1 MGKKLMRK
9 ALALLAAVCMIV
21 SMSLTAFAAEEDTNS
36 TAAGVTGTTEDPTDG
51 ILQVWLAYEADNGNR
66 TLLSGGTC
74 FLINEEYVLSNYH
87 IFDLDSDAGNGK
99 TLRDVAEQLLGI
111 ENLADNDKHLKIFVY
126 ANRDMTTEAT
136 IHESVQSATMDFV
149 ALKLASK
156 IYDRT
161 PLVLGDSDIA
171 YQQDVVYALGFPT
184 DSIENK
190 EFNTKADVSV
200 VDGTISKVTT
210 REKADVFEHTAPLNH
225 GNSGGPLLN
234 PINEVIGINTFSYG
248 NDDGQKYYSVQI
260 NAIKSGLDTFGIAY
274 ADGTHDR
281 AVIDGGQPS
290 PGSTSGGQTEGVT
303 VEDLQSLI
311 SSAKGIT
318 ADGYTAE
325 SYNALQDAIA
335 SAETVAAGS
344 PTEEQ
349 IQTAMD
355 ELSAARN
362 GLESEDIATGGDVEE
377 DTNWFLIGGIIAIAV
392 IVIVVVIIIIV
403 VASKS
408 GKKKAQGTVPGGNGA
423 VPPYVASDGPVGPAP
438 GGTPGGYSGG
448 AGYSAGG
455 GYAGGMGYAPE
466 ADGAGET
473 TLLDSGAGE
482 TTLLGGAGSA
492 AYLIRKKN
500 GEKIAITS
508 QNFAIGKERRR
519 VNYCISDNTSV
530 SRYHAV
536 ITKKGSDYYISD
548 QKSSN
553 FTFVN
558 GVQLSPYN
566 ETLLTDRSTIKLS
579 DEEFEFHLS

>member
-9 ALALLAAVCMIV
+9 MLALLAAVCMLA
-21 SMSLTAFAAEEDTNS
+21 SMSLTAFAVEGDTES

-281 AVIDGGQPS
+281 ADIDPT
-290 PGSTSGGQTEGVT
+290 PNPNPKPETVTLEELQTA
-303 VEDLQSLI
+303 I

-318 ADGYTAE
+318 ADGYTTE
-325 SYNALQDAIA
+325 SYNALQTAIS

-349 IQTAMD
+349 IQAAMD

-362 GLESEDIATGGDVEE
+362 GLESEDPILPEPE
-377 DTNWFLIGGIIAIAV
+377 DETNWFLIGGIIAIVV

-403 VASKS
+403 VASRS
-408 GKKKAQGTVPGGNGA
+408 GKKKAQGTVPGGDGV
-423 VPPYVASDGPVGPAP
+423 VPPYADPGKMTPPVD
-438 GGTPGGYSGG
+438 GGYGPS
-448 AGYSAGG
+448 YPTGG
-455 GYAGGMGYAPE
+455 GYAGGPGYAPE

-482 TTLLGGAGSA
+482 TTLLGGTGSA

-536 ITKKGSDYYISD
+536 ITKKGSDYYITD

>member
-9 ALALLAAVCMIV
+9 MLALLAAVCMLA
-21 SMSLTAFAAEEDTNS
+21 SMSLTAFAVEGDTES

-281 AVIDGGQPS
+281 AVIESGDRGV
-290 PGSTSGGQTEGVT
+290 SGGLTETVT

-318 ADGYTAE
+318 ADGYTTE
-325 SYNALQDAIA
+325 SYNTLQDAIA

-362 GLESEDIATGGDVEE
+362 GLESEDIATVGDVEE

-403 VASKS
+403 VASRS
-408 GKKKAQGTVPGGNGA
+408 GKKKAQGTVPGGDGA

-473 TLLDSGAGE
+473 TLL
-482 TTLLGGAGSA
+482 GGTGSA

>member
-9 ALALLAAVCMIV
+9 MLALLASVCMIV
-21 SMSLTAFAAEEDTNS
+21 SMSLTAFAAEGDTDS
-36 TAAGVTGTTEDPTDG
+36 AAAGITGTTEDPTDG

-87 IFDLDSDAGNGK
+87 IFDLDSDAGNGR

-111 ENLADNDKHLKIFVY
+111 DNLADNDKHLKIFVY

-248 NDDGQKYYSVQI
+248 NNDGQKYYSVQI

-281 AVIDGGQPS
+281 AVIEAGGIS
-290 PGSTSGGQTEGVT
+290 PGSTPGGKTEAVT

-318 ADGYTAE
+318 ADGYTTE

-335 SAETVAAGS
+335 SAEAVAAGS

-349 IQTAMD
+349 IQAAMD

-362 GLESEDIATGGDVEE
+362 GLESEAIDVGGETEE
-377 DTNWFLIGGIIAIAV
+377 GPNWFLIGGIIAIAV
-392 IVIVVVIIIIV
+392 IVIVVVIIIVV

-408 GKKKAQGTVPGGNGA
+408 GKKKAQGTVPGGDGA
-423 VPPYVASDGPVGPAP
+423 VPPYADPGKMTPPVD
-438 GGTPGGYSGG
+438 GGYGPS
-448 AGYSAGG
+448 YPTGG
-455 GYAGGMGYAPE
+455 GYAGGPGYAPE

-482 TTLLGGAGSA
+482 TTLLGDAGST

-536 ITKKGSDYYISD
+536 ITKKGSDYYITD

>member
-9 ALALLAAVCMIV
+9 MLALLAAVCMLA
-21 SMSLTAFAAEEDTNS
+21 SMSLTAFAVEGDTES

-281 AVIDGGQPS
+281 VDIDPT
-290 PGSTSGGQTEGVT
+290 PNPNPKPETVTLEELQTA
-303 VEDLQSLI
+303 I

-318 ADGYTAE
+318 ADGYTTE
-325 SYNALQDAIA
+325 SYNALQTAIS

-349 IQTAMD
+349 IQAAMD

-362 GLESEDIATGGDVEE
+362 GLESEDPILPEPE
-377 DTNWFLIGGIIAIAV
+377 DETNWFLIGGIIAIVV

-403 VASKS
+403 VASRS
-408 GKKKAQGTVPGGNGA
+408 GKKKAQGTVPGGDGV
-423 VPPYVASDGPVGPAP
+423 VPPYADPGKMTPPVD
-438 GGTPGGYSGG
+438 GGYGPS
-448 AGYSAGG
+448 YPTGG
-455 GYAGGMGYAPE
+455 GYAGGMGYAPA

-482 TTLLGGAGSA
+482 TTLLGGTGSA

-536 ITKKGSDYYISD
+536 ITKKGSDYYITD

>member
-9 ALALLAAVCMIV
+9 MLALLAAVCMIV
-21 SMSLTAFAAEEDTNS
+21 SMSLTAFAVEGDTDGTS
-36 TAAGVTGTTEDPTDG
+36 AGVTGTTEDPTDG

-87 IFDLDSDAGNGK
+87 IFDLDSEVASGVTARDA
-99 TLRDVAEQLLGI
+99 AESLLGI
-111 ENLADNDKHLKIFVY
+111 DKLADNDKHLKILVY
-126 ANRDMTTEAT
+126 ANRDMSTEAT
-136 IHESVQSATMDFV
+136 IHESVQSETMDFV

-171 YQQDVVYALGFPT
+171 YQQDTVYALGFPT

-281 AVIDGGQPS
+281 AVIE
-290 PGSTSGGQTEGVT
+290 SGGPSIGGKADTVT
-303 VEDLQSLI
+303 VEDLQSAI
-311 SSAKGIT
+311 SSAKGVT
-318 ADGYTAE
+318 ADGYTAD
-325 SYNALQDAIA
+325 SYSALQDAIA

-344 PTEEQ
+344 PTEDQ
-349 IQTAMD
+349 IQAAMD

-362 GLESEDIATGGDVEE
+362 GLQSEKSDIDVAGDAEE
-377 DTNWFLIGGIIAIAV
+377 GPNWFLIGGIIAIAV
-392 IVIVVVIIIIV
+392 IVIIVVIIIIV

-408 GKKKAQGTVPGGNGA
+408 GKKKTQTTIPGDGGM
-423 VPPYVASDGPVGPAP
+423 PPYTPPTP
-438 GGTPGGYSGG
+438 PTPGTSGG
-448 AGYSAGG
+448 YAGGSGYPAGG
-455 GYAGGMGYAPE
+455 GYAGGPGYAPE

-482 TTLLGGAGSA
+482 TTLLGGAAGST

-500 GEKIAITS
+500 GEKISISS
-508 QNFAIGKERRR
+508 QNFAIGKERKK

-536 ITKKGSDYYISD
+536 ITKKGSDYYIAD

>member
-9 ALALLAAVCMIV
+9 MLALLAAVCMLA
-21 SMSLTAFAAEEDTNS
+21 SMSLTAFAVEGDTES

-281 AVIDGGQPS
+281 ADIDPT
-290 PGSTSGGQTEGVT
+290 PNPNPKPETVTLEELQTA
-303 VEDLQSLI
+303 I

-318 ADGYTAE
+318 ADGYTTE
-325 SYNALQDAIA
+325 SYNALQTAIS

-349 IQTAMD
+349 IQAAMD

-362 GLESEDIATGGDVEE
+362 GLESEDPILPEPE
-377 DTNWFLIGGIIAIAV
+377 DETNWFLIGGIIAIVV

-403 VASKS
+403 VASRS
-408 GKKKAQGTVPGGNGA
+408 GKKKAQGTVPGGDGV
-423 VPPYVASDGPVGPAP
+423 VPPYADPGKMTPPVD
-438 GGTPGGYSGG
+438 GGYGPS
-448 AGYSAGG
+448 YPTGG
-455 GYAGGMGYAPE
+455 GYAGGMGYAPA

-482 TTLLGGAGSA
+482 TTLLGGTGSA

-536 ITKKGSDYYISD
+536 ITKKGSDYYITD

>member
-1 MGKKLMRK
+1 MGKRLMRK
-9 ALALLAAVCMIV
+9 MLALFAAVCMMV
-21 SMSLTAFAAEEDTNS
+21 SMSLTAFAVEGDTDS
-36 TAAGVTGTTEDPTDG
+36 TSAGVTGTTEDPTDG

-87 IFDLDSDAGNGK
+87 VFDLDSETANGV
-99 TLRDVAEQLLGI
+99 TTREAAEALLGI
-111 ENLADNDKHLKIFVY
+111 DKLADNDKHLKILVY

-136 IHESVQSATMDFV
+136 IHESVQSETMDFV
-149 ALKLASK
+149 ALKLATK
-156 IYDRT
+156 IYDRK
-161 PLVLGDSDIA
+161 PLVLGDSDLVS
-171 YQQDVVYALGFPT
+171 QQDVVYALGFPT

-234 PINEVIGINTFSYG
+234 ANNEVIGINTFSYG
-248 NDDGQKYYSVQI
+248 NEDGQKYYSVQI

-274 ADGTHDR
+274 PEPDPTPVPDA
-281 AVIDGGQPS
+281 
-290 PGSTSGGQTEGVT
+290 VT
-303 VEDLQSLI
+303 VEDLQTQI
-311 SSAKGIT
+311 SSAKSVT
-318 ADGYTAE
+318 ADGYTPE
-325 SYNALQDAIA
+325 SYDALQTAIA

-349 IQTAMD
+349 IQAAMD

-362 GLESEDIATGGDVEE
+362 NLESTEPTGGDI
-377 DTNWFLIGGIIAIAV
+377 DDKSDGPNWFLIGGIIAIVV
-392 IVIVVVIIIIV
+392 IVIVIVIIIIV
-403 VASKS
+403 VASGS
-408 GKKKAQGTVPGGNGA
+408 KKKKQAQNSVGYGGM
-423 VPPYVASDGPVGPAP
+423 PPYADPAQPVSPVTP
-438 GGTPGGYSGG
+438 PVTPGGYP
-448 AGYSAGG
+448 GG
-455 GYAGGMGYAPE
+455 GSPAGAMGYTPE

-482 TTLLGGAGSA
+482 TTLLGGAGST

-500 GEKIAITS
+500 GEKIAISS

-536 ITKKGSDYYISD
+536 ITKKGSDYYIAD

-566 ETLLTDRSTIKLS
+566 ETLLTDRSAVRIS

>member
-9 ALALLAAVCMIV
+9 MLAFLAAVCMLA
-21 SMSLTAFAAEEDTNS
+21 SMSLTAFAVEGDTES

-281 AVIDGGQPS
+281 ADIDPT
-290 PGSTSGGQTEGVT
+290 PNPNPKPETVTLEELQTA
-303 VEDLQSLI
+303 I

-318 ADGYTAE
+318 ADGYTTE
-325 SYNALQDAIA
+325 SYNALQTAIS

-349 IQTAMD
+349 IQAAMD

-362 GLESEDIATGGDVEE
+362 GLESEDPVLPEPE
-377 DTNWFLIGGIIAIAV
+377 DETNWFLIGGIIAIAV

-403 VASKS
+403 VASRS
-408 GKKKAQGTVPGGNGA
+408 GKKKAQGTVPGGDGV
-423 VPPYVASDGPVGPAP
+423 VPPYADPGKMTPPVD
-438 GGTPGGYSGG
+438 GGYGPS
-448 AGYSAGG
+448 YPTGG
-455 GYAGGMGYAPE
+455 GYAGGPGYAPE
-466 ADGAGET
+466 AD
-473 TLLDSGAGE
+473 GAGE

-536 ITKKGSDYYISD
+536 ITKKGSDYYITD

>member
-9 ALALLAAVCMIV
+9 MLAFLAAVCMLA
-21 SMSLTAFAAEEDTNS
+21 SMSLTAFAVEGDTES

-281 AVIDGGQPS
+281 ADIDPT
-290 PGSTSGGQTEGVT
+290 PNPNPKPETVTLEELQTA
-303 VEDLQSLI
+303 I

-318 ADGYTAE
+318 ADGYTTE
-325 SYNALQDAIA
+325 SYNALQTAIS

-349 IQTAMD
+349 IQAAMD

-362 GLESEDIATGGDVEE
+362 GLESEDPVLPERE
-377 DTNWFLIGGIIAIAV
+377 DETNWFLIGGIIAIAV

-403 VASKS
+403 VASRS
-408 GKKKAQGTVPGGNGA
+408 GKKKAQGTVPGGDGV
-423 VPPYVASDGPVGPAP
+423 VPPYADPGKMTPPVD
-438 GGTPGGYSGG
+438 GGYGPS
-448 AGYSAGG
+448 YPTGG
-455 GYAGGMGYAPE
+455 GYAGGPGYAPE
-466 ADGAGET
+466 AGGAGET

-536 ITKKGSDYYISD
+536 ITKKGSDYYITD